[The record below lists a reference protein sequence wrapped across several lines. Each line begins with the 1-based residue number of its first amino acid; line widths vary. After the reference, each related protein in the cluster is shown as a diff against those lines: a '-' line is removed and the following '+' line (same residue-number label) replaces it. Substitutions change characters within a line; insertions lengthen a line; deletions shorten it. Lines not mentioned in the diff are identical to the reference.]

1 MVSDEKKFN
10 DDDVVQ
16 LINQKLEDLYK
27 NGVVLLEPM
36 NREKRLKIHEIVN
49 GMPNVKSYNISVK
62 NSEDR
67 RIFLKHITDF
77 KDKKTV
83 NEILKLGNEAYNN
96 RDYDTCINVY
106 RSALKFGKNDS
117 YMFAKIGLCY
127 KKKNDLDMANTYLDI
142 AVGLLK
148 EERIINYCGIY
159 NIEKIYDLVSSGV
172 SFDEVC
178 INMELDSE
186 QQSIVLSLFAKDC
199 YAQENYEMGD
209 QFLKRAEGVKGKT
222 KYANSLIEK
231 IRRNKLFYKG
241 QENVEKH
248 KLLTLN
254 FL

>member
-10 DDDVVQ
+10 DDVVVQ

-106 RSALKFGKNDS
+106 RSALKFGKND
-117 YMFAKIGLCY
+117 
-127 KKKNDLDMANTYLDI
+127 LDMANTYLTI
-142 AVGLLK
+142 AVGQLK

-159 NIEKIYDLVSSGV
+159 NMEEISNLVSSGV
-172 SFDEVC
+172 TFDEVC
-178 INMELDSE
+178 RNMKLDSE